1 MSALA
6 SGLHRSM
13 RVVVVDDSLTI
24 RAMLEEI
31 IAREPGYEVVGVA
44 PDVKTA
50 RTLIN
55 KFHPDL
61 ITLDLMMPGVDGLQ
75 FLDEMS
81 IYQHMRVIVVS
92 SLTTADASIGEKLM
106 ARGADAWFDKGK
118 IVSQGR
124 AFMKL
129 VAKTMTDRS
138 LRRRATPD
146 ADAPTLEQ
154 LALADVPQPD

>member
-1 MSALA
+1 MSG
-6 SGLHRSM
+6 GLHRAM

-31 IAREPGYEVVGVA
+31 IGREPGYEVVGVA

-50 RTLIN
+50 RELIA

-61 ITLDLMMPGVDGLQ
+61 ITLDLMMPGVDGLS

-81 IYQHMRVIVVS
+81 VYQHMRVIVVS
-92 SLTTADASIGEKLM
+92 SLTTANASIGEKVV
-106 ARGADAWFDKGK
+106 ARGADAWFDKAK
-118 IVSQGR
+118 VVSQGR

-129 VAKTMTDRS
+129 VAKTMADRS
-138 LRRRATPD
+138 LRRRNVQTS
-146 ADAPTLEQ
+146 APTLAQ
-154 LALADVPQPD
+154 LCVEDTPPE

>member
-1 MSALA
+1 MSGVN
-6 SGLHRSM
+6 GLHRSM

-44 PDVKTA
+44 ADVKTA
-50 RTLIN
+50 RALIA

-61 ITLDLMMPGVDGLQ
+61 ITLDLMIPGVNGLE

-81 IYQHMRVIVVS
+81 VYQHMRVIVVS
-92 SLTTADASIGEKLM
+92 SLTTAGAKIGEQVV
-106 ARGADAWFDKGK
+106 ARGADAWFDKAK

-138 LRRRATPD
+138 LRHRAVNVG
-146 ADAPTLEQ
+146 APTLHE
-154 LALADVPQPD
+154 LVMADVPEPK